1 MLTVH
6 NIINAAKKQCHCKTM
21 LIQDVLP
28 WLSSG
33 YCCCC
38 FFISRILR
46 HGNGVKKDKGG
57 DALSSLLRS
66 CQETGDRIIVGLTDK
81 DDDDDSE
88 KLSLD
93 FRFLLLPV
101 FSTYLCAVIN
111 SLTWSLNGQ
120 WRYYTRS
127 YPLSQ
132 LLLLQATLFNY
143 IMNIGQYPTCYRK

>member
-1 MLTVH
+1 M
-6 NIINAAKKQCHCKTM
+6 
-21 LIQDVLP
+21 
-28 WLSSG
+28 
-33 YCCCC
+33 
-38 FFISRILR
+38 
-46 HGNGVKKDKGG
+46 KKDKGG

-120 WRYYTRS
+120 
-127 YPLSQ
+127 
-132 LLLLQATLFNY
+132 
-143 IMNIGQYPTCYRK
+143 